1 MTEKLK
7 NSAIKKYCKS
17 QTLDNQE
24 KGRNKGQ
31 KFCTGRIVIIA
42 ILAAMLL
49 PALSQA
55 RQRARSTSCQ
65 SNLKQAGYLHQ
76 LYMDA
81 NDEYALGAYASSRWW
96 FSHLQG
102 MNKNRKPD
110 YLSCPANP
118 INNWNNGVNTC
129 YEMSYGL
136 NIGTFG
142 KNHVA
147 NPGKTTMNRLSKV
160 PAILKFPNAPKCIF
174 IMDVMNYK
182 SNSAISKTAEVYQFH
197 SYDKYFYPFN
207 ATSKG
212 VLGAHHTKR
221 TNALHLA
228 GHVSSL
234 GVGELFDGA
243 GKFTK
248 AGLYNYMNPHIMDT
262 CELHNRPKP

>member
-1 MTEKLK
+1 MKTKEKM
-7 NSAIKKYCKS
+7 AFF
-17 QTLDNQE
+17 TLIE
-24 KGRNKGQ
+24 LL
-31 KFCTGRIVIIA
+31 IVIAIIA

-65 SNLKQAGYLHQ
+65 SNLKQVGYLHQ
-76 LYMDA
+76 LYIDA
-81 NDEYALGAYASSRWW
+81 NDEYALGSIPNGSWW
-96 FSHLQG
+96 FSKLRSLAG
-102 MNKNRKPD
+102 GGKKPD
-110 YLSCPANP
+110 YMTCPSNP
-118 INNWNNGVNTC
+118 VNNWDDGVNTC

-142 KNHVA
+142 KNHAA

-182 SNSAISKTAEVYQFH
+182 SNSAISKTAEIYQFH
-197 SYDKYFYPFN
+197 SYDKYFHPFN
-207 ATSKG
+207 ITAKG
-212 VLGAHHTKR
+212 VLAAHHNRR

-234 GVGELFDGA
+234 GVGELFDGS

>member
-1 MTEKLK
+1 MKTKEKM
-7 NSAIKKYCKS
+7 AFF
-17 QTLDNQE
+17 TLIE
-24 KGRNKGQ
+24 LLVV
-31 KFCTGRIVIIA
+31 IAIIA

-49 PALSQA
+49 PALGSA
-55 RQRARSTSCQ
+55 RKRAVAVNCTN
-65 SNLKQAGYLHQ
+65 NLKQTGFLHA
-76 LYMDA
+76 LYMDQ
-81 NDEYALGAYASSRWW
+81 NDEYALGAYASGKWW
-96 FSHLQG
+96 FSHLQS

-118 INNWNNGVNTC
+118 INKWNDGVNTC

-142 KNHVA
+142 KNYAA
-147 NPGKTTMNRLSKV
+147 NPGKTSMNRLSKIT
-160 PAILKFPNAPKCIF
+160 AIMKFPNAPKCIF

-197 SYDKYFYPFN
+197 SYDKYFHPFN
-207 ATSKG
+207 ITAKG
-212 VLGAHHTKR
+212 LLGAPHNKR
-221 TNALHLA
+221 TNTLHLD
-228 GHVSSL
+228 GRVSSL
-234 GVGELFDGA
+234 GLGELFDGA

>member
-1 MTEKLK
+1 MKTKEKM
-7 NSAIKKYCKS
+7 AFF
-17 QTLDNQE
+17 TLIE
-24 KGRNKGQ
+24 LLVV
-31 KFCTGRIVIIA
+31 IAIIA

-118 INNWNNGVNTC
+118 INNWNDGVNTC

-160 PAILKFPNAPKCIF
+160 PAILKFPNANNCIF
-174 IMDVMNYK
+174 VMDVANYK
-182 SNSAISKTAEVYQFH
+182 SNSQISTTAEVYQFH
-197 SYDKYFYPFN
+197 SYDKYFYPLKTTN
-207 ATSKG
+207 KS
-212 VLGAHHTKR
+212 VLAAPHNKR
-221 TNALHLA
+221 TNALHLG

-234 GVGELFDGA
+234 GIGELFDGT
-243 GKFTK
+243 GKFTA